1 MGSAG
6 SQALRAAVAVG
17 RRVGLPVRD
26 PVVLS
31 DAFNLVVHL
40 APSPVVARVPTV
52 TARLRPDVLEWVR
65 REIAVGTHLDATT
78 DLADP
83 GPHRHGGFVV
93 GLWRH
98 LAVDRE
104 RRPTAQEAGRAL
116 AALHTQLRSCPVELP
131 RLGPP
136 FADIDAVVTA
146 PGLAGLDRADAE
158 QLGREAAA
166 LRERLLPDPEPAG
179 SPAAQVLHGD
189 AHPGNLVAAPAG
201 WRWVDL
207 EETCRGPVRW
217 DLAVLRG
224 TRRLD
229 GAAAVA
235 AYALALGLPPVADAE
250 LADLLALRRLQARCA
265 QLLLA
270 SDAVQPSIPRGSR
283 AGSQPSSTTAVR
295 KA

>member
-1 MGSAG
+1 M
-6 SQALRAAVAVG
+6 
-17 RRVGLPVRD
+17 
-26 PVVLS
+26 
-31 DAFNLVVHL
+31 
-40 APSPVVARVPTV
+40 
-52 TARLRPDVLEWVR
+52 
-65 REIAVGTHLDATT
+65 
-78 DLADP
+78 
-83 GPHRHGGFVV
+83 
-93 GLWRH
+93 
-98 LAVDRE
+98 
-104 RRPTAQEAGRAL
+104 
-116 AALHTQLRSCPVELP
+116 
-131 RLGPP
+131 LGPP

-166 LRERLLPDPEPAG
+166 LRERLLPHPEPAG
-179 SPAAQVLHGD
+179 PPAAQVLHGD
-189 AHPGNLVAAPAG
+189 AHPGNLVATPAG
-201 WRWVDL
+201 WRWIDL